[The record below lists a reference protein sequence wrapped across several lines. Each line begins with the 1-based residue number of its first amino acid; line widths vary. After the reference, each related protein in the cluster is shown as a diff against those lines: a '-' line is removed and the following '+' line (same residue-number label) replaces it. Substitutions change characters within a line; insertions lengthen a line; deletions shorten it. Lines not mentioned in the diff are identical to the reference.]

1 MSAKNLDKQGR
12 WRSVNVSFR
21 VSPAED
27 DLLETFVKLSGMTKQ
42 EYITSR
48 LLCRNVVVQG
58 NPRVYKALRD
68 KFEEVAA
75 ELKRIEKGGDVRPEL
90 LETIEFM
97 AVIMN
102 GMKEDTNY
110 LLKTKH
116 DRPGFTCWRK

>member
-21 VSPAED
+21 VSPEED
-27 DLLETFVKLSGMTKQ
+27 QLLETFVKLSGMTKQ
-42 EYITSR
+42 GYITSR
-48 LLCRNVVVQG
+48 LLCKDMVVQG

-68 KFEEVAA
+68 TFEEVLA

-97 AVIMN
+97 SIIMN
-102 GMKEDTNY
+102 GMKEDTNE
-110 LLKTKH
+110 
-116 DRPGFTCWRK
+116 F

>member
-42 EYITSR
+42 DYITSR
-48 LLCRNVVVQG
+48 LLCKDVVVQG

-68 KFEEVAA
+68 KYEEVIE

-90 LETIEFM
+90 TQTIEFM
-97 AVIMN
+97 SIIMN
-102 GMKEDTNY
+102 GMKENTNE
-110 LLKTKH
+110 
-116 DRPGFTCWRK
+116 F

>member
-1 MSAKNLDKQGR
+1 MSQKNLDSHGR

-48 LLCRNVVVQG
+48 LLCRDVVVQG
-58 NPRVYKALRD
+58 NPRVYKALRE
-68 KFEEVAA
+68 KFEEVIE
-75 ELKRIEKGGDVRPEL
+75 ELKRIEKGGDVSPEL

-97 AVIMN
+97 SIIMN
-102 GMKEDTNY
+102 GMKEDTNE
-110 LLKTKH
+110 
-116 DRPGFTCWRK
+116 F

>member
-21 VSPAED
+21 VSPEED
-27 DLLETFVKLSGMTKQ
+27 QLLESFVKLSGMTKQ

-48 LLCRNVVVQG
+48 LLCKDIVVQG

-68 KFEEVAA
+68 KFEEVIE

-97 AVIMN
+97 SIIMN
-102 GMKEDTNY
+102 GMKEDTNE
-110 LLKTKH
+110 
-116 DRPGFTCWRK
+116 F

>member
-12 WRSVNVSFR
+12 WRNVNVSFR
-21 VSPAED
+21 VSPEED

-42 EYITSR
+42 DYITSR
-48 LLCRNVVVQG
+48 LLCRDVVVQG

-68 KFEEVAA
+68 TFEEVLA

-97 AVIMN
+97 SIIMN
-102 GMKEDTNY
+102 GMKENMND
-110 LLKTKH
+110 
-116 DRPGFTCWRK
+116 F